1 VTEAL
6 SGRLQTVYIISNLI
20 KFEKEMPIDPD
31 FPKNNE
37 PIGKHQ
43 HTDGEHFHFVWGP
56 GAPKEALENEEV
68 KSAYQ
73 TRGEEMAPLGVHGTM
88 VAVDWDSCV
97 ADGACIEACPVQV
110 FQWYR
115 TENDVPAV
123 QMANATSAGTGS
135 GVKEERKDYT
145 DKADPIREHDCIW
158 CMACVSVCPP
168 QAIKVDQA
176 NLEFHEKAAGT
187 FNEALS
193 KGSAPP
199 PHAH

>member
-1 VTEAL
+1 
-6 SGRLQTVYIISNLI
+6 
-20 KFEKEMPIDPD
+20 MPIDPD
-31 FPKNNE
+31 FPKNHQV
-37 PIGKHQ
+37 IGKIQ
-43 HTDGEHFHFVWGP
+43 LSDDEHFHFRWGP
-56 GAPKEALENEEV
+56 GRTDGEASENEEV
-68 KSAYQ
+68 KAAYAS
-73 TRGEEMAPLGVHGTM
+73 RGEEQVPLGVSGTM

-115 TENDVPAV
+115 TEKDVPAKD
-123 QMANATSAGTGS
+123 AHTETYEGTGS
-135 GVKEERKDYT
+135 AVKEERKDYT

-168 QAIKVDQA
+168 QAIKVDQSS
-176 NLEFHEKAAGT
+176 LEFHEKESGT

-193 KGSAPP
+193 KSGAPP